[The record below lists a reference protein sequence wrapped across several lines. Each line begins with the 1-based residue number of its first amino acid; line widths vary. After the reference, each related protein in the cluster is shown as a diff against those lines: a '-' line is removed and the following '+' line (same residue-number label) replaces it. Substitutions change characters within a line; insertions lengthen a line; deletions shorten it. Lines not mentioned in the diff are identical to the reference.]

1 MWITPTSVCTQFV
14 LLNAELLTENWKHI
28 IPILQNILKVVKVL
42 LLIWS
47 WRTLAK
53 SFILNYTCTCVELT
67 VYTAT
72 TFSAETVEL
81 FVGFMGS
88 LCTLCEVGKREENH
102 LPPHSGGRLHIDFD
116 ECFTESFAAL
126 LRAWAK
132 LNLIW
137 IFEKF
142 FCLLNGNQHLVKLSS
157 LTAS

>member
-47 WRTLAK
+47 WRTLVK

-102 LPPHSGGRLHIDFD
+102 LTSSFWRKTSYWLWRMFHWELRCSAPSLGKIKPHLNIWEIFLS
-116 ECFTESFAAL
+116 
-126 LRAWAK
+126 AK
-132 LNLIW
+132 W
-137 IFEKF
+137 
-142 FCLLNGNQHLVKLSS
+142 
-157 LTAS
+157 

>member
-67 VYTAT
+67 VYTPQQLFMHKWWNFLYRVHGIYVLYVRSVKEKKT
-72 TFSAETVEL
+72 TYLLILQEDFIL
-81 FVGFMGS
+81 
-88 LCTLCEVGKREENH
+88 TLTNV
-102 LPPHSGGRLHIDFD
+102 S
-116 ECFTESFAAL
+116 
-126 LRAWAK
+126 LRAS
-132 LNLIW
+132 
-137 IFEKF
+137 
-142 FCLLNGNQHLVKLSS
+142 LLCSEPGQN
-157 LTAS
+157 